1 MTIIKNIQPL
11 SAEEIYHELKK
22 EFPTYINGKLDS
34 ELTIDFAHVYD
45 VINVYFP
52 EVLADVVMTITV
64 TLNEIMISDHTKKSD
79 FNTELLEKYLIEFIK
94 LKAE

>member
-11 SAEEIYHELKK
+11 SAESLYHELKK